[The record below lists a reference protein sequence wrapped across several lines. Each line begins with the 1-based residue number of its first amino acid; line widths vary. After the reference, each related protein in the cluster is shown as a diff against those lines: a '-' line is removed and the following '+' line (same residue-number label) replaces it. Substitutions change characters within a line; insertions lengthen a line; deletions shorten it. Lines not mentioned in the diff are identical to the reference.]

1 MVATNKTRS
10 RAGRPRS
17 AEICE
22 FGKRLEAMAAKRGMD
37 RRQLASEAG
46 VTYAGLWK
54 LLVGRSSPSLSTAVK
69 LSRALHVPVDR
80 LVG

>member
-1 MVATNKTRS
+1 MIAPNRTRS
-10 RAGRPRS
+10 KAGRPRS
-17 AEICE
+17 TEICD
-22 FGKRLEAMAAKRGMD
+22 FGKRLESLAAKRGMD
-37 RRQLASEAG
+37 RRQLAKEAG

-69 LSRALHVPVDR
+69 LSKALHVPVDR